1 METVFDYNITDEER
15 EHLGLSYAKNVD
27 EYDPFDEETANL
39 GLAHLF
45 WLRGDKRKAD
55 EYAER
60 LPLDT
65 KWDFYRTVTHP

>member
-15 EHLGLSYAKNVD
+15 EHIGISGESVADYASY
-27 EYDPFDEETANL
+27 DEETANL

-45 WLRGDKRKAD
+45 WLRGDMRKAE